1 MLPVRLK
8 CPRRLNSLV
17 ILSLLTLLTL
27 GQTFVIVTDHSR
39 PEGWV
44 LFDARINGGSKGV
57 QVQQAPEESERGN
70 EQEFYT
76 YRISHHKTQP
86 WIHRLVHLDKNGR
99 LHWKKSVQERLN
111 PCNNNPI
118 YPSSFLVY
126 IDIISY
132 PHYVRNNSTST
143 VTCSDGDSACTYF
156 DYVSFPLTV
165 ITSPPKRRLDCE
177 GGSDGGRPNRV
188 ASPSDSDG
196 GEIQHLTRSVDD
208 IYVSFPVEGHYCHHA
223 SEKLTNIEHFLPAS
237 VRSGCHTT
245 ATVISNEHFFAVEGS
260 TGDLVLRADWCLFEP
275 VATVQILLHLKC
287 SPLSS
292 NPHSSSDKAVMSWDQ
307 MVHFII
313 HRFDASA
320 MTSSSS
326 SHGSSTMQ
334 LGNSIM
340 EFHPIHR
347 MRREM
352 RNQAPYFEQTMYI
365 ASVPEE
371 QSPGITVTTISATDP
386 ENSPLIYSMT
396 SLLDARSQQFFSL
409 DSKSGIISTVDRLDR
424 EKMDV
429 HYFRIVATDS
439 GIPPRTGTATLQ
451 VISLPSVHFSHLCSG
466 CSPSWHEKEKSCV
479 HKRIEKP

>member
-1 MLPVRLK
+1 M
-8 CPRRLNSLV
+8 
-17 ILSLLTLLTL
+17 
-27 GQTFVIVTDHSR
+27 
-39 PEGWV
+39 
-44 LFDARINGGSKGV
+44 
-57 QVQQAPEESERGN
+57 
-70 EQEFYT
+70 
-76 YRISHHKTQP
+76 
-86 WIHRLVHLDKNGR
+86 
-99 LHWKKSVQERLN
+99 
-111 PCNNNPI
+111 
-118 YPSSFLVY
+118 
-126 IDIISY
+126 
-132 PHYVRNNSTST
+132 
-143 VTCSDGDSACTYF
+143 
-156 DYVSFPLTV
+156 
-165 ITSPPKRRLDCE
+165 
-177 GGSDGGRPNRV
+177 
-188 ASPSDSDG
+188 
-196 GEIQHLTRSVDD
+196 DD

-245 ATVISNEHFFAVEGS
+245 ATVVSNEYFFAIEVS

-287 SPLSS
+287 SPFSS
-292 NPHSSSDKAVMSWDQ
+292 HHHSSDKAVMSWDQ
-307 MVHFII
+307 LVHFII

-320 MTSSSS
+320 MSSSTSSSS
-326 SHGSSTMQ
+326 SSSPGTTNARHA
-334 LGNSIM
+334 GNSIM

-371 QSPGITVTTISATDP
+371 QAPGITVTTISAIDP
-386 ENSPLIYSMT
+386 ENSPLTYSMT

-451 VISLPSVHFSHLCSG
+451 VISLPSSFFSLVFLTPG
-466 CSPSWHEKEKSCV
+466 EKSKSIEQPKSSGNYNN
-479 HKRIEKP
+479 KRERKTLLEFHP